1 MSKKFLLLGLIL
13 IVQSNFS
20 STFAHVVHYQE
31 LNRLEFDLYRNN
43 QLIGQH
49 IYSFVRNGQNLR
61 INSEINFQIKKFG
74 VTIYKYLASSEE
86 NYISDEF
93 DGFSATTIQNKKKN
107 FVIFI
112 RKKVNFLLKDLHIK
126 ERRQRV
132 L

>member
-74 VTIYKYLASSEE
+74 VTIYK
-86 NYISDEF
+86 
-93 DGFSATTIQNKKKN
+93 
-107 FVIFI
+107 
-112 RKKVNFLLKDLHIK
+112 
-126 ERRQRV
+126 
-132 L
+132 